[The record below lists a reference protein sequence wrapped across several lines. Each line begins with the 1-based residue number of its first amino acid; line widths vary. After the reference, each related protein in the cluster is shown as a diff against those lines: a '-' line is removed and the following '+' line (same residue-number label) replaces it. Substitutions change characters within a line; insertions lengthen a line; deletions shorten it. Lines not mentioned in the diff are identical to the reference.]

1 MAMTLRVVVPPH
13 PLIAHWLTVLRHQHT
28 PAPLYGTALQELG
41 RWLTYEA
48 IRDWLPHRPQVVT
61 TATGEA
67 DGSVIESTVP
77 LLACPVLPAGLEL
90 WQGAR
95 TVLPE
100 ATLCLDTP
108 TQIESNAGVILF
120 VDQISDGERELAVLQ
135 KLQKAGVDG
144 HAVVI
149 HWLCHQITHD
159 VVTAVGAAEDE
170 KDRFFVWRDG

>member
-1 MAMTLRVVVPPH
+1 M
-13 PLIAHWLTVLRHQHT
+13 
-28 PAPLYGTALQELG
+28 
-41 RWLTYEA
+41 
-48 IRDWLPHRPQVVT
+48 
-61 TATGEA
+61 
-67 DGSVIESTVP
+67 
-77 LLACPVLPAGLEL
+77 LPAGLEL

-144 HAVVI
+144 RRCV
-149 HWLCHQITHD
+149 
-159 VVTAVGAAEDE
+159 
-170 KDRFFVWRDG
+170 